1 MNDSQQLASL
11 AGIPMDQIREF
22 VRQYIEL
29 AMSTNTIVL
38 WVCGIVLPLSI
49 FGFISAFFTRGQYAA
64 ESRAKF
70 CFAAAVISII
80 ILASASWD
88 RYKMTHYPVLYVIQD
103 LRSSNK

>member
-29 AMSTNTIVL
+29 AMSTNTVVL

-49 FGFISAFFTRGQYAA
+49 LGLIKAFAGRRVD
-64 ESRAKF
+64 ESLGKF
-70 CFAAAVISII
+70 CFAAGVISAI